1 MSGTKASPPESARPA
16 VVAPQQPAP
25 RVVQSPNLT
34 NPPYAVDQRPAVIP
48 PVASEQ
54 LPPPPGQNPGF
65 GPEVASLPPAT
76 APVPSLFPPIAP
88 AARLVDKEE
97 VRAALLVPLS
107 GPQAVLGQAMSNAAQ
122 LALFELAD
130 PRFNL
135 IPIDT
140 KGTAEGAAAAA
151 SQALAQGAD
160 ILLGPLFSPEV
171 KAAAPLARDH
181 GVPLLAFTTDRNAL
195 GNGVYTLGFLPGS
208 QVARVIAHARAQGK
222 ERFALL
228 ARSDDY
234 GRAIADAFR
243 TAVTAQGGQVVKVE
257 FYDPQAADLTPAV
270 RRVTDADSRGRGK
283 GKETNQATGPVPFD
297 ALMIPDDGSRLRQL
311 ASLATY
317 YDVNPDRIAFLGTLL
332 WDDPRLSNEP
342 SLQGGFYPAAP
353 TTAHQEFEARYGK
366 AFGPLPGRIGGIA
379 SIAYDATALAAIL
392 ARQPQG
398 DYSAQ
403 SLTNPAGFAGVDGVF
418 RLTADGMSER
428 GLAVRQITA
437 TGPREVSP
445 APAAFQ

>member
-1 MSGTKASPPESARPA
+1 MSGTKASAPESARPA
-16 VVAPQQPAP
+16 VVAPQQPAS
-25 RVVQSPNLT
+25 RVVQSPNL
-34 NPPYAVDQRPAVIP
+34 PAPAQQRPAVIP
-48 PVASEQ
+48 PVAAEP
-54 LPPPPGQNPGF
+54 LPPLLGQTGGQGL
-65 GPEVASLPPAT
+65 GPEVASLPPAASPT
-76 APVPSLFPPIAP
+76 LFPPIAP
-88 AARLVDKEE
+88 AARLADKDE

-107 GPQAVLGQAMSNAAQ
+107 GPQAVLGQALSNAAQ

-151 SQALAQGAD
+151 TQALTQGAD
-160 ILLGPLFSPEV
+160 IVLGPLFSPEV
-171 KAAAPLARDH
+171 KAAAPLAREH

-208 QVARVIAHARAQGK
+208 QVARVVAHARAQGK

-228 ARSDDY
+228 ARSDEY
-234 GRAIADAFR
+234 GRAVADSFR
-243 TAVTAQGGQVVKVE
+243 AAVAAQGGQVVKVE

-270 RRVTDADSRGRGK
+270 RRVTDADARGRGK

-317 YDVNPDRIAFLGTLL
+317 YDVNPERVLLLGTLL

-353 TTAHQEFEARYGK
+353 TAAHQEFEGRYAK

-398 DYSAQ
+398 DYSAT

-418 RLTADGMSER
+418 RLTADGASER

-437 TGPREVSP
+437 SGPREVSP